1 MPKDAAPVRRF
12 EDLLAWQ
19 EARALSK
26 AVWEAT
32 HPTDRRIDY
41 GLMDQ
46 LCRAARS
53 VMANIAEGFEKN
65 GRKEFAHGLTIAK
78 GSCGEV
84 RSFLHGAEDEGNLA
98 PEVASALRQKA
109 ELVSRLL
116 HGLREGVRRGIKD
129 DKKRKQ

>member
-1 MPKDAAPVRRF
+1 MSSTPPPVRRF

-19 EARALSK
+19 EARTLSK
-26 AVWEAT
+26 AVWDAT
-32 HPTDRRIDY
+32 HPTGRKIDW

-65 GRKEFAHGLTIAK
+65 GRKEFAHALTIAK

-84 RSFLHGAEDEGNLA
+84 RSFLHGAEDEGNIP
-98 PEVASALRQKA
+98 PEAAAALRLRA
-109 ELVSRLL
+109 EHVSRLL
-116 HGLREGVRRGIKD
+116 HGLREGVRRGNRG
-129 DKKRKQ
+129 KK

>member
-1 MPKDAAPVRRF
+1 MSKDAAPVRRF

-32 HPTDRRIDY
+32 HPIDRRIDY

-65 GRKEFAHGLTIAK
+65 GRKEFAHALTIAK

-84 RSFLHGAEDEGNLA
+84 RSFLHGAEDEGNLT
-98 PEVASALRQKA
+98 PELASALRQKA

-129 DKKRKQ
+129 DKKR

>member
-1 MPKDAAPVRRF
+1 MTSTPPPVRRF

-19 EARALSK
+19 EARLLSK
-26 AVWEAT
+26 AVWDAT
-32 HPTDRRIDY
+32 HPTDRRIDR

-65 GRKEFAHGLTIAK
+65 GRKEFAHALTIAK

-84 RSFLHGAEDEGNLA
+84 RSFLHGAEDEGNLTPA
-98 PEVASALRQKA
+98 LASELRGRA
-109 ELVSRLL
+109 ERVSRLL
-116 HGLREGVRRGIKD
+116 HGLREGVRRGNGGK
-129 DKKRKQ
+129 